1 MVILRQGRVRIV
13 VALCVALVALISL
26 SLTGCGGGKQEAAPS
41 SGQAEPIVMGV
52 VTALGSSEGRD
63 GLRAVQL
70 AAEEINA
77 KGGVSVGGT
86 KRPIEIVSIDT
97 REHEAGVPVHD
108 ALAALEKLITEKKP
122 HVIVSGAFRSEV
134 LLASMDLI
142 PKYKIPYII
151 NIAKS
156 TKFEEK
162 VLSEPD
168 KGKYFF
174 RLASNSAHT
183 AQYMSG
189 LLDQIK
195 QQFGFDRAYLV
206 IQDTLWA
213 QGTGKAVESKLKE
226 QGWTVVGYDAY
237 PVGASDFSASLSKAM
252 QGKAQVIV
260 PVFDMP
266 QCAILVKQ
274 ARAMKVPAL
283 IVGRLA
289 PLVPQEAWDV
299 FEGQIE
305 GVVCSVDDYGAVP
318 VKAIPK
324 SLAFVESFAKKY
336 GQDQARKLI
345 DHGVGAS
352 YDAVYLVSAAIERAG
367 SLDPDAIVAEL
378 EKMEMEGTVGK
389 IKFGKDHQ
397 AIYAMDPK
405 EGALAGA
412 FQWKAPGVRVPVFP
426 PAVAEGQI
434 ELPSYM
440 K

>member
-1 MVILRQGRVRIV
+1 VFCLILAGLFLLGL
-13 VALCVALVALISL
+13 A
-26 SLTGCGGGKQEAAPS
+26 GCGGGEKEAAQP
-41 SGQAEPIVMGV
+41 SGQAEPVVMAV
-52 VTALGSSEGRD
+52 VTALGSSEGQD
-63 GLRAVQL
+63 SLRAAQL

-77 KGGVSVGGT
+77 QGGISVGGT
-86 KRPIEIVSIDT
+86 KRPIEIISIDT
-97 REHEAGVPVHD
+97 REHEAGVPVSD
-108 ALAALEKLITEKKP
+108 ALAALEKIITEKKP

-162 VLSEPD
+162 VLSEPE

-174 RLASNSAHT
+174 RLGSNSAHM
-183 AQYMSG
+183 AQYLGG
-189 LLDQIK
+189 LLENIN
-195 QQFGFDRAYLV
+195 QQFGFKSAYLV

-213 QGTGKAVESKLKE
+213 QGTGKAVEGWLKE
-226 QGWTVVGYDAY
+226 HGWTVVGYDAY
-237 PVGASDFSASLSKAM
+237 PVGASDFSATLSKAL
-252 QGKAQVIV
+252 QGKAQVII

-274 ARAMKVPAL
+274 ARSMKVPAL

-299 FEGQIE
+299 FQGEIE
-305 GVVCSVDDYGAVP
+305 GVVCAVEEYGSVP
-318 VKAIPK
+318 VKAAPK
-324 SLAFVESFAKKY
+324 SVAFVESFTKKY
-336 GQDQARKLI
+336 GEERARKMI

-352 YDAVYLVSAAIERAG
+352 YDAVYMVAAAIERAG
-367 SLDPDAIVAEL
+367 SLDPDAVSSAL
-378 EKMEMEGTVGK
+378 QQTDMEGTIGK
-389 IKFGKDHQ
+389 IKFGNDHQ
-397 AIYAMDPK
+397 AIYALDPK
-405 EGALAGA
+405 EGAIGGA
-412 FQWKAPGVRVPVFP
+412 FQWKAPGVRVPVYP
-426 PAVAEGQI
+426 PSVAEGQI